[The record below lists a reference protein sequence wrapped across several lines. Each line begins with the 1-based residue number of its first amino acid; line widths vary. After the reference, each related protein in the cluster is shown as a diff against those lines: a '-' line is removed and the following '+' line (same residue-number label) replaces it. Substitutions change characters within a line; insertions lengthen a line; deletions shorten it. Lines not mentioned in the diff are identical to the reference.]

1 MVGEGWRNQV
11 EEGTWAWRSGYGGE
25 GLLGGY
31 GNGKSGLGSFRMG
44 SSQAVLVFQ
53 ITDGSA
59 RPFQLTVDKLEQAL
73 LEATL
78 KVRRAP
84 CVLMGAA
91 APDRS

>member
-53 ITDGSA
+53 IDQEGVVKKA
-59 RPFQLTVDKLEQAL
+59 REEERNSKNGEQ
-73 LEATL
+73 
-78 KVRRAP
+78 
-84 CVLMGAA
+84 CVQRQAV
-91 APDRS
+91 